1 MFEVPIQAAVGKK
14 VVARETLSALR
25 ADVTAGLY
33 GGEGSSVLSFD
44 ASILTFGLCEGHYE
58 RKMKHLENQ
67 KESKRRMKRFGSVEL
82 PQEAFFDILST
93 KTY

>member
-14 VVARETLSALR
+14 VIARETLSAMR

-33 GGEGSSVLSFD
+33 GGDHFILVLWLFERFSD
-44 ASILTFGLCEGHYE
+44 YGPGHYE

-67 KESKRRMKRFGSVEL
+67 KESKRKMKKIGRVDM
-82 PQEAFFDILST
+82 PQEAFFVS
-93 KTY
+93 